1 MEAIEDSTNL
11 LFSGKYNR
19 PPVDRETFK
28 ELLKL
33 CSSNVIMLTNE
44 GYFKQV
50 DSQAMGSPPALHLAN
65 AWMNKFINC
74 FYCVFLV

>member
-1 MEAIEDSTNL
+1 
-11 LFSGKYNR
+11 
-19 PPVDRETFK
+19 
-28 ELLKL
+28 
-33 CSSNVIMLTNE
+33 MLTNE